1 MFIFYFD
8 LLNDIFTSHFTKKNK
23 KGTRT
28 EIKKNV
34 KGYQKCAI
42 FQTFVIENCVRCVF
56 LVWTIWIIILTSF
69 GEPLAKNQVV
79 VAKMG
84 GQKITKLDFHP
95 YIKMPFIIPYYDK
108 DYLYHC

>member
-69 GEPLAKNQVV
+69 GESHLLKT
-79 VAKMG
+79 KWLL
-84 GQKITKLDFHP
+84 QKWE
-95 YIKMPFIIPYYDK
+95 DK
-108 DYLYHC
+108 KSQSWTSILI

>member
-1 MFIFYFD
+1 MDNLDNNFNIFW
-8 LLNDIFTSHFTKKNK
+8 
-23 KGTRT
+23 R
-28 EIKKNV
+28 
-34 KGYQKCAI
+34 
-42 FQTFVIENCVRCVF
+42 
-56 LVWTIWIIILTSF
+56 
-69 GEPLAKNQVV
+69 EPLAKNQVV